1 MKLRSSWYFN
11 IVVLTWDLIFGIFPE
26 AAEAYL
32 RPCQTFMTQYHWYLD
47 VWQSFKRTNWI
58 CLFKYLC
65 KIFRKKSNCFY
76 LLGSFLSW
84 TYWMFKYQCL
94 NTHALR
100 QIISLSHFII
110 LQCSAFTHSCNYIDA
125 NKICSVVN
133 KLFCKTHFVF
143 FTVTNLLLVLS
154 NSVKWLCD
162 LASLYW
168 IQMHLLLRY

>member
-1 MKLRSSWYFN
+1 MEKVLITPGNFIISRSCAFVHN
-11 IVVLTWDLIFGIFPE
+11 PHE
-26 AAEAYL
+26 AKTNHATHFIISESSM
-32 RPCQTFMTQYHWYLD
+32 FMHNYI
-47 VWQSFKRTNWI
+47 S
-58 CLFKYLC
+58 
-65 KIFRKKSNCFY
+65 
-76 LLGSFLSW
+76 
-84 TYWMFKYQCL
+84 
-94 NTHALR
+94 HALR

-110 LQCSAFTHSCNYIDA
+110 LQCSAFTHNCNYIDA